1 MRFVSLAFKNLLRRP
16 MRSALTVAGVGL
28 AVMVT
33 VSLSG
38 FIFGYRQAINDSI
51 DKLGFQVMIMAKGC
65 PYEAATMMLKGG
77 TGLLYLPED
86 YYHQVKQDSAIE
98 SITPVF
104 IGVAEKEVGGI
115 GEGTTTTAYTVV
127 TGIDVASFTIMKPWL
142 EFDAGTGFQGGR
154 WFAPEATDEI
164 VMGYEAAT
172 YEQRKVGDEYYLSV
186 APAGKTE
193 LVMHKFKVV
202 GVLARTGSQD
212 DGTVF
217 MPYATAQKVFGRPS
231 ELTIVGVKLKNF
243 TGPAVR
249 DFTQRWMKLP
259 EVQVVGLEQVK
270 STLVMLVGAA
280 QVMLTAVAV
289 IAVVVATIGVVNT
302 ILMSVYERTGE
313 IGIMKAIGASRSDI
327 FQLVW
332 LETLAVCTLGAFV
345 GCAMAILGVRVVE
358 RGIMALLDIGV
369 RGSVVSITASV
380 LGSVIAGAIVV
391 GFFAGLYPAWRAASM
406 RPVEAIREGIE

>member
-1 MRFVSLAFKNLLRRP
+1 MRFLSLAFKNLLRRP

-38 FIFGYRQAINDSI
+38 FILGYRRAINESI

-77 TGLLYLPED
+77 TGLLYLPESVYD
-86 YYHQVKQDSAIE
+86 QVRSDPAAE
-98 SITPVF
+98 AVTPVF
-104 IGVAEKEVGGI
+104 IGVAEKEAGSI
-115 GEGTTTTAYTVV
+115 GETTKSYTVV
-127 TGIDVASFTIMKPWL
+127 SGIEVKTFASMKPWL
-142 EFDAGTGFQGGR
+142 EFATGTGFDGGR
-154 WFAPEATDEI
+154 WFAPDATDEV

-172 YEQRKVGDEYYLSV
+172 YEQRKVGDEFYLSV
-186 APAGKTE
+186 VPAGKTE
-193 LVMHKFKVV
+193 PVMHRFKVA

-217 MPYATAQKVFGRPS
+217 MPYATAQRVFGRTG
-231 ELTIVGVKLKNF
+231 ELTIVGIKMKSF

-249 DFTQRWMKLP
+249 DFTERWIKLP

-280 QVMLTAVAV
+280 QIMLTAVAV

-327 FQLVW
+327 FQLIW
-332 LETLAVCTLGAFV
+332 LETLAVCSLGALV
-345 GCAMAILGVRVVE
+345 GCAAAVLGVRGVE
-358 RGIMALLDIGV
+358 KGISTLLDIGI
-369 RGSVVSITASV
+369 RGSVVRITPGV
-380 LGSVIAGAIVV
+380 LGAAIGGTIVV

>member
-1 MRFVSLAFKNLLRRP
+1 
-16 MRSALTVAGVGL
+16 
-28 AVMVT
+28 
-33 VSLSG
+33 SG
-38 FIFGYRQAINDSI
+38 FILGYKRAINESI

-86 YYHQVKQDSAIE
+86 VYDQVRKDPATE
-98 SITPVF
+98 SVTPVF
-104 IGVAEKEVGGI
+104 IGVAEKEAGGI
-115 GEGTTTTAYTVV
+115 GESAKSYTVV
-127 TGIDVASFTIMKPWL
+127 SGIEVKTFTTMKPWMAF
-142 EFDAGTGFQGGR
+142 ETGTGFEGGR
-154 WFAPEATDEI
+154 WFAPDAQDEI

-172 YEQRKVGDEYYLSV
+172 YEQRKVGDEFYLSV

-193 LVMHKFKVV
+193 PVMHKFKVV

-217 MPYATAQKVFGRPS
+217 MPYRTAQKVFGRPAQ
-231 ELTIVGVKLKNF
+231 LTIVGIKMKSF

-249 DFTQRWMKLP
+249 DFTERWVKLP

-327 FQLVW
+327 FQLIW
-332 LETLAVCTLGAFV
+332 LETLAVCSLGAIV
-345 GCAMAILGVRVVE
+345 GCVIAILGVRVVE
-358 RGIMALLDIGV
+358 AGITALLDIGI
-369 RGSVVSITASV
+369 RGTVVQITPGV
-380 LGSVIAGAIVV
+380 LGAVIAGTIVV

-406 RPVEAIREGIE
+406 RPVEAIREGID